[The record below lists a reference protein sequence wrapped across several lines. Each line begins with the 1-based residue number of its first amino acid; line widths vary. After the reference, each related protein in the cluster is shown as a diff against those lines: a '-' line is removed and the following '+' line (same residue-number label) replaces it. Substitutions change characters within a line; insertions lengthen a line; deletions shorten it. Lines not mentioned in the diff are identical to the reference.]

1 MRQVRQ
7 FVQFLDQAGPAAFTH
22 SDHGDPRVIYV
33 VELVVAVRV
42 KTRYGGGREGPG
54 GSSTDNRNPP
64 QMLSTRL

>member
-1 MRQVRQ
+1 M
-7 FVQFLDQAGPAAFTH
+7 
-22 SDHGDPRVIYV
+22 

-54 GSSTDNRNPP
+54 RSSTDNRNPP